1 MDRGPDAPA
10 RHGPSWR
17 RHLIAAT
24 AIALVVAAAVAA
36 AGGPS
41 RVPWLW
47 QRTFVQPTDPPT
59 PAATRDERWRQDL
72 AYLRENLVRLHGGAF
87 HSVSRER
94 FEAAFAG
101 AAARVHAS
109 SDGEQIAETMRLVAL
124 IGDGHTTTWS
134 WLETLRPYP
143 VRFGRVGGEWVVL
156 ATEPRHAVLLGAR
169 LLTLGDVP
177 VDAAARRLAP
187 LASAETASDHE
198 ARVARLM
205 AYPELLHARGVQAA
219 PQSGAI
225 TVRTASGVQ
234 RTVALAAGARGSIGL
249 LRADADLILHLEP
262 DADHAWTLLEDDLVY
277 LRYRRCRDPVGF
289 AAVAEPVL
297 TVLER
302 RPDARLIVDLRRN
315 GGGDSTVIRPLLDG
329 LLRLGAG
336 DRTFALTDAGTYSSA
351 TMNAHDLRRL
361 GATLIGEPTGDA
373 LAGWG
378 EVRSFVLPNS
388 RQRIQVST
396 FRFRGDD
403 RPVRP
408 DVAVVPT
415 IDDWLAGRDPVL
427 DAAARR

>member
-1 MDRGPDAPA
+1 MEPGPGASA
-10 RHGPSWR
+10 RHRPTWR
-17 RHLIAAT
+17 RRLLVAAS
-24 AIALVVAAAVAA
+24 IALVVTAAVAA
-36 AGGPS
+36 LGGPS
-41 RVPWLW
+41 RVPWMW
-47 QRTFVQPTDPPT
+47 QRTFVQPTDPPA

-72 AYLRENLVRLHGGAF
+72 AYLRDNLVRLHGDAF
-87 HSVSRER
+87 HTVSRER
-94 FEAAFAG
+94 FEAAFVDAS
-101 AAARVHAS
+101 ARVPTS
-109 SDGEQIAETMRLVAL
+109 SDAELIAETMRLVAL

-156 ATEPRHAVLLGAR
+156 AAEPRYAALLGAR
-169 LLTLGDVP
+169 VRAIGDVAI
-177 VDAAARRLAP
+177 DDAARRLAP
-187 LASAETASDHE
+187 LTSAETAADRD
-198 ARVARLM
+198 ARIARLM
-205 AYPELLHARGVQAA
+205 AYPELLHARGVQASA
-219 PQSGAI
+219 QSGVV
-225 TVRTASGVQ
+225 TVRTAAGVQ

-262 DADHAWTLLEDDLVY
+262 DADHAWTVLEDDLVY
-277 LRYRRCRDPVGF
+277 VRYRRCRDPVGF
-289 AAVAEPVL
+289 AAVAEQVL
-297 TVLER
+297 AALER

-351 TMNAHDLRRL
+351 TMNAHDLRGL

-388 RQRIQVST
+388 RQRIQLST

-403 RPVRP
+403 QPLRP